1 MKEFK
6 NLIISIL
13 IFSFLLLCGCSGH
26 DMNSNDTDQLNVP
39 DGAKWIKE
47 TIHYATAPQGFEA
60 VLGWFQVATM
70 KIDHDPSVAAT
81 IEVDWQRLIA
91 IAPDGTRT
99 VVYEENFDTNGQLP
113 ATDGGL
119 FLREPEWFPEGNY
132 NEPIT
137 NSNISGGMLIINIG
151 ATPNRIAHWWTDRVD
166 VNANYKYA
174 VEVRVR
180 ITGDLMFQIGSDY
193 WRNLNVDY
201 NRYDSTC
208 QTSNNCE
215 AWVSDWYGDTN
226 DQFVVINVPLS
237 Y

>member
-13 IFSFLLLCGCSGH
+13 VFSVFLCSCSG
-26 DMNSNDTDQLNVP
+26 DDRNRNDTDQLNVP
-39 DGAKWIKE
+39 DGAIWNKE
-47 TIHYATAPQGFEA
+47 TIHYATAPLGFEA

-70 KIDHDPSVAAT
+70 KINHDPSIAAT
-81 IEVDWQRLIA
+81 IEIDWQRLIA
-91 IAPDGTRT
+91 IAPNGTRT

-113 ATDGGL
+113 ATNAGL
-119 FLREPEWFPEGNY
+119 FLREPEWFPPGNY

-137 NSNISGGMLIINIG
+137 NSNISDGILTIDI
-151 ATPNRIAHWWTDRVD
+151 AVTPNRIAHWWTGRV
-166 VNANYKYA
+166 VTNENYKYA

-180 ITGDLMFQIGSDY
+180 ITGELMFQMGSDY
-193 WRNLNVDY
+193 WRTLDIDY
-201 NRYDSTC
+201 NVYDSTC

-226 DQFVVINVPLS
+226 NQFVVINVPLS